1 MIDLIT
7 NDEREEIR
15 EALANALFTYSK
27 TPIKL
32 ITKGVSLDRYNED
45 RNDITETIYDFDA
58 FVEYKNGDKVKNGSN
73 LGGAWDNADVKVMI
87 TIEQMELAG
96 LIVDGSPTV
105 NATTSNLD
113 INGENFETV
122 HVSLEG
128 AFEQRQVAV
137 YIWGQRNERYAG

>member
-1 MIDLIT
+1 MVDLIT
-7 NDEREEIR
+7 DAERDEIR
-15 EALANALFTYSK
+15 EALANTLFTYSK
-27 TPIKL
+27 TPIQL
-32 ITKGVSLDRYNED
+32 ITKGISLDRYNED
-45 RNDITETIYDFDA
+45 RNDITKTVFNFDA
-58 FVEYKNGDKVKNGSN
+58 FVEYKNGDKVKNDSN
-73 LGGAWDNADVKVMI
+73 LGGAWDNADVKVLV

-96 LIVDGSPTV
+96 LIVDGAPTV
-105 NATTSNLD
+105 NATTSDLV